1 MELSK
6 EQLLQID
13 NYIFV
18 CGVKYHDVRAEIVD
32 HFANILEQK
41 LDENPDLNFKK
52 EIENSRRNFSVRGFS
67 KLLEEKT
74 KSVTRMFYKQSLKH
88 LITFFKIPKIII
100 IGGLFFAL
108 FQMMNL
114 FEDKKTFF
122 YILTSLG
129 FVLVLL
135 NFIKISMNKKL
146 RKELF
151 LKLDMN
157 AAFLPTFNFLVI
169 CFNSITNFRSSESF
183 LNVNYNSVQLTIFVL
198 LVLFYWSAN
207 YVYYQNKK
215 LVKEQYPNILV

>member
-52 EIENSRRNFSVRGFS
+52 EIENSHRNFSDRGFS

-108 FQMMNL
+108 FQVMNL

-122 YILTSLG
+122 YILTGLG
-129 FVLVLL
+129 FVLMLL
-135 NFIKISMNKKL
+135 IFIKISMNKKL
-146 RKELF
+146 RKGLF

-157 AAFLPTFNFLVI
+157 AAFFPTFNFFVI
-169 CFNSITNFRSSESF
+169 CFNSITNFRSSERF